1 MRFLSNCISSISW
14 HVQVQTAMMLVCRI
28 SSTYEPLQLAD
39 LIPMN
44 VFKCIWQLT
53 YEVLFEHV
61 RMQIRKRFADSS
73 VWNSW

>member
-1 MRFLSNCISSISW
+1 
-14 HVQVQTAMMLVCRI
+14 
-28 SSTYEPLQLAD
+28 
-39 LIPMN
+39 